1 MTASIV
7 PDWVIREDVRNTSAY
22 PVTPA
27 TGMVKLDAM
36 ENPYTLPESLRQAL
50 AARLATVDLNRY
62 PDPTAPQLR
71 QQLRQV
77 MDIPERHG
85 LLLGNGSDEIIQ
97 IAIQAVAREGAT
109 VMAIEPSFV
118 MYRISARHARVNFVG
133 VDLKPDFS
141 LDEPATLAAMR
152 EHRPAIVFIAYPNN
166 PSGNLYDAEAI
177 ARIIRAAPGL
187 VVVDEA
193 YQVFAGASFLQRL
206 DEFPNLM
213 VMRTVS
219 KLGLAGIRLGYAA
232 AHPDWIAEF
241 DKVRPPY
248 NVGVLN
254 QAAGE
259 VMLAH
264 HTVLVEQAERIL
276 AERSRLYRWL
286 AERPDVIS
294 FPSDANFILI
304 RVKDAPGIYAAM
316 KQRKVLIRT
325 LHGSHPLLEQCLR
338 LTVGTP
344 QENDA
349 MMQALEQALA
359 TTA

>member
-36 ENPYTLPESLRQAL
+36 ENPYTLPEPLRQAL

-264 HTVLVEQAERIL
+264 HAVLVEQAERIL

-286 AERPDVIS
+286 AQRPDVIC

-304 RVKDAPGIYAAM
+304 RVKDAPAIYAAM

-325 LHGSHPLLEQCLR
+325 LHGSHPLLQQCLR

-349 MMQALEQALA
+349 MMLALEQSLA
-359 TTA
+359 DAA